1 MLRFGA
7 LVAIATVA
15 CSASAADAAYPGQ
28 NGRIVFVESAEGRG
42 GAGWAETIVS
52 VREDGTDRRALTRPT
67 SGSADFDP
75 AWSPDGRRIAYVHSS
90 GREVG
95 HHTAGSEIW
104 LMDADGGRKRRLTRN
119 SVFDGSPTWSPDSRR
134 ILFVRGRLLVGP
146 GQRQAADLWV
156 MNGDGTGQRR
166 LRRTAELEL
175 EPAWAPRGDLIAYV
189 IVPPRACRSQRCS
202 VGLQRDL
209 WVANADGGLARPA
222 GVGGDLRPTA
232 PTWSPDA
239 ARLAVATTRGIV
251 TLSADGT
258 GVRVLGGG
266 ADPAYAPDG
275 SLLVVAEQWG
285 LTRFLGLALLGL
297 DGRAR
302 ALTRDPAPTA
312 ELLVDHTQPDWQPVR
327 R

>member
-1 MLRFGA
+1 MLRLGA
-7 LVAIATVA
+7 LVAVVTLA
-15 CSASAADAAYPGQ
+15 CSSSAADAAYPGR

-42 GAGWAETIVS
+42 GTGWPETIVS

-67 SGSADFDP
+67 SVSADFAP

-90 GREVG
+90 GRQVG
-95 HHTAGSEIW
+95 PHTAGTEIW
-104 LMDADGGRKRRLTRN
+104 VMEADGTRKRRLTRN
-119 SVFDGSPTWSPDSRR
+119 AVFDGSPTWSPDSRR
-134 ILFVRGRLLVGP
+134 ILFVRGRLRVGA
-146 GQRQAADLWV
+146 GQRQTADLWL
-156 MNGDGTGQRR
+156 MNADGGGQRP

-175 EPAWAPRGDLIAYV
+175 EPSWAPRAELIAYV
-189 IVPPRACRSQRCS
+189 TVSARVCRAQDCAVSF
-202 VGLQRDL
+202 QRDL
-209 WVANADGGLARPA
+209 WIANADGGFARPA
-222 GVGGDLRPTA
+222 GVGGDLRPSE

-239 ARLAVATTRGIV
+239 SRLAVATTRGIV
-251 TLSADGT
+251 TLAPDGT
-258 GVRVLGGG
+258 SVRVLGGG

-275 SLLVVAEQWG
+275 SFLVVSEQWG